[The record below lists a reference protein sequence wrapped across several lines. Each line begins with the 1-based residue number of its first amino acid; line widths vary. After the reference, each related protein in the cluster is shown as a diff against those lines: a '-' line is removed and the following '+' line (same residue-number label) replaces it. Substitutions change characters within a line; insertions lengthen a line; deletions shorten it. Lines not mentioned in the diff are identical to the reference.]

1 MTESGYVLLVEDN
14 HADVQLTMH
23 VMAEENAAYRVHVI
37 RDGEQAL
44 NLIFDH
50 GQYANSSKPIFA
62 LVLLDLKLPKV
73 NGFEVLK
80 QIKEN
85 PSTKALPVVILSSS
99 NQVRDV
105 DSSYELGANG
115 YVQKPVN
122 FEEFSDAL
130 RRIAEFWLGAN
141 LTPSPALFKEQE
153 NEAST
158 ASGSLGTLS
167 VVASGQMGKKE

>member
-1 MTESGYVLLVEDN
+1 MTQSGDVLLVEDN
-14 HADVQLTMH
+14 HADIQLTKH
-23 VMAEENAAYRVHVI
+23 VMAEENIAYRVHVT

-44 NLIFDH
+44 NFIFGQ
-50 GQYANSSKPIFA
+50 GQYANTTRPIFA
-62 LVLLDLKLPKV
+62 LILLDLKLPKV

-85 PSTKALPVVILSSS
+85 PSTKALPVVMLSSS

-130 RRIAEFWLGAN
+130 RRVAEFWLGAN
-141 LTPSPALFKEQE
+141 LTPSPALFKERE
-153 NEAST
+153 SEPPT
-158 ASGSLGTLS
+158 PTGLLGTMS
-167 VVASGQMGKKE
+167 PDPSSRKEKKE

>member
-1 MTESGYVLLVEDN
+1 MTGSGDILLVEDN
-14 HADVQLTMH
+14 HADIQLTLH
-23 VMAEENAAYRVHVI
+23 VMTAENAAYRVHVT

-44 NLIFDH
+44 NVIFRQ
-50 GQYANSSKPIFA
+50 GEYANVPKPVFA

-80 QIKEN
+80 RIKED
-85 PSTKALPVVILSSS
+85 PGTKALPIVVLSSS
-99 NQVRDV
+99 NQLRDI

-130 RRIAEFWLGAN
+130 RRIAEYWLGTN
-141 LTPSPALFKEQE
+141 LPPSNALFKEEQTNESAPKQAGSPAERKE
-153 NEAST
+153 N
-158 ASGSLGTLS
+158 
-167 VVASGQMGKKE
+167 

>member
-1 MTESGYVLLVEDN
+1 MTQSGDVLLVEDN

-23 VMAEENAAYRVHVI
+23 VMAEENAAYRVHVT

-44 NLIFDH
+44 NLIFGH
-50 GQYANSSKPIFA
+50 GQYANAPKPIFA

-105 DSSYELGANG
+105 DSSYQLGANG

-130 RRIAEFWLGAN
+130 RCIAEFWLGAN
-141 LTPSPALFKEQE
+141 LTPSPAIFKEQE
-153 NEAST
+153 NETGNAFVGT
-158 ASGSLGTLS
+158 API
-167 VVASGQMGKKE
+167 VASGRAEQKE

>member
-1 MTESGYVLLVEDN
+1 MTQSGDVLLVEDN
-14 HADVQLTMH
+14 QADVQLTMH
-23 VMAEENAAYRVHVI
+23 VMAEENAAYRVHVT

-44 NLIFDH
+44 NLIFGH
-50 GQYANSSKPIFA
+50 GNDANAPKPIFA

-85 PSTKALPVVILSSS
+85 PSTRALPVIILSSS
-99 NQVRDV
+99 NQLRDV
-105 DSSYELGANG
+105 DSSYQLGANG

-122 FEEFSDAL
+122 FEEFSDAV

-141 LTPSPALFKEQE
+141 LTPSPAIFKEQE
-153 NEAST
+153 NEPRT
-158 ASGSLGTLS
+158 ADGSHNTVS
-167 VVASGQMGKKE
+167 IVASGRTEQKE

>member
-1 MTESGYVLLVEDN
+1 MTQSGNVLLVEDN

-23 VMAEENAAYRVHVI
+23 VITEENAAYRVHVT

-44 NLIFDH
+44 NLIFGH
-50 GQYANSSKPIFA
+50 GQYANAPKPIFA

-153 NEAST
+153 NDTRT
-158 ASGSLGTLS
+158 ASEAIGVMS
-167 VVASGQMGKKE
+167 VHASRRTQKKE

>member
-1 MTESGYVLLVEDN
+1 MTQSGDVLLVEDN

-23 VMAEENAAYRVHVI
+23 VIAEENAAYRVHVT

-44 NLIFDH
+44 NYIFGW
-50 GQYANSSKPIFA
+50 GQYKDTPRPIFA

-73 NGFEVLK
+73 DGFEVLK
-80 QIKEN
+80 QIKAN
-85 PSTKALPVVILSSS
+85 PRTKALPVVILSSS
-99 NQVRDV
+99 NQLRDV

-130 RRIAEFWLGAN
+130 RRIAEHWLGAN
-141 LTPSPALFKEQE
+141 LTPSPALFKEEQQ
-153 NEAST
+153 NEGIAT
-158 ASGSLGTLS
+158 NHLS
-167 VVASGQMGKKE
+167 HGANSREKKE